1 MLDNAPSAK
10 ILLNRFGSLKATL
23 MLSPI
28 GVEPNSDAINCSRT
42 RPNMREINVQKA
54 TTTPERN
61 NVTVY
66 FCVLFLKSIDV
77 IPCRYDI
84 VAWIPHYHCKRL

>member
-1 MLDNAPSAK
+1 
-10 ILLNRFGSLKATL
+10 

-54 TTTPERN
+54 TMTPERN

-66 FCVLFLKSIDV
+66 FCVLFLKSILLHGYHIIIASD
-77 IPCRYDI
+77 CREYGK
-84 VAWIPHYHCKRL
+84 ARGNKNMLYKLAFFTGLLRE